1 MKQLKMQKKNVKNNI
16 LKKYIHFGIIIL
28 FTQTI
33 LSCRDKKESIDKV
46 ESSKYEEYCSY
57 CGNGMIKGQSAIA
70 YSNKF
75 FCNENCQIRY
85 QVERE

>member
-1 MKQLKMQKKNVKNNI
+1 MKKNY
-16 LKKYIHFGIIIL
+16 LYIIFTVL

-33 LSCRDKKESIDKV
+33 LSCRDKKESIDEV

>member
-1 MKQLKMQKKNVKNNI
+1 MKKNYLYFI
-16 LKKYIHFGIIIL
+16 LTIL

-33 LSCRDKKESIDKV
+33 LSCKDKTESREKA
-46 ESSKYEEYCSY
+46 ESLKYEEYCDY
-57 CGNGMIKGQSAIA
+57 CGSGMIKGQSAVA
-70 YSNKF
+70 YDNKF